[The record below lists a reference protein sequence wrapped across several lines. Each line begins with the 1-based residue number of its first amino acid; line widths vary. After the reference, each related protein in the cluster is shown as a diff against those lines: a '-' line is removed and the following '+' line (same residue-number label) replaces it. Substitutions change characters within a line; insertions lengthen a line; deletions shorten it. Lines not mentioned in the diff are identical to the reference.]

1 MSGRLQGKVALVT
14 GAGSRQGLGDAIAR
28 RFVEEGA
35 IVHMSDIDEA
45 GVHARAEEIG
55 GKAKPRRQD
64 VTSEAEWDIVI
75 ADILATEGRFD
86 ILANNAGI
94 AVLMPLPDLTQ
105 ADFLRQMQVNMT
117 SVYLGTRRGLAAM
130 RQAGNGGSIIN
141 TSSTVGLNG
150 AVGTSAYAASKAGI
164 RGFSR
169 SVAMEAAA
177 EGIRVNSILP
187 GLMLTSIQ
195 EVGLRMIPEQMK
207 TAMAAIP
214 MGKMGEPVDIAN
226 AALFLASD
234 EARYITGAEIIVDGG
249 ATAC

>member
-1 MSGRLQGKVALVT
+1 
-14 GAGSRQGLGDAIAR
+14 
-28 RFVEEGA
+28 
-35 IVHMSDIDEA
+35 
-45 GVHARAEEIG
+45 
-55 GKAKPRRQD
+55 
-64 VTSEAEWDIVI
+64 
-75 ADILATEGRFD
+75 
-86 ILANNAGI
+86 
-94 AVLMPLPDLTQ
+94 
-105 ADFLRQMQVNMT
+105 
-117 SVYLGTRRGLAAM
+117 
-130 RQAGNGGSIIN
+130 
-141 TSSTVGLNG
+141 
-150 AVGTSAYAASKAGI
+150 
-164 RGFSR
+164 
-169 SVAMEAAA
+169 MEAAA